1 MSLAP
6 ATSTAVSSD
15 PLQTGK
21 TNTTP
26 NSQVAATYEAAPIV
40 FFQPD
45 TGEFI
50 FVPESDLT
58 PLENECR
65 ELETV
70 VEDFHQRNRELDTLL
85 ERIRKQSTTPLQPA
99 DLGDAD
105 KQALKAAYDKA
116 MEARKQLLGTLK
128 PLGKLDAGRNSV
140 VELIPVMVS
149 GKPGSKGKP
158 WIAGRKLTHVR
169 SDKMKPHWRRYA
181 LREDQTQ
188 HGNKSV
194 VKKDANG
201 RTQIDK
207 KALSDGL
214 TTLKRKYKTEW
225 IKVEET
231 AVQGVLFGWAEAWN
245 KKLSWDF
252 AKQNPDAALA
262 QNVDLSASAQMM
274 RYLAGVGLSTEWD
287 PMKGNCAIKASAR
300 AEFAIAEAKA
310 AAALC
315 LPDKIGWLWSL
326 QGDDGKPY
334 PLGAI
339 RFKAEL
345 ALTGAAGASIVAE
358 GGLAIDYK
366 DEKRKDVFGAKGAA
380 IDASKNPNDQRGVVL
395 NGNPVDPG
403 ASVELEAFAGAKAD
417 VKLVGSIQWLN
428 PEEMVK
434 DYQDFAKVGPA
445 VAGLAGIGAGLSM
458 ELTYVAGKFRF
469 KCMASVCLG
478 LGAKGKLELEVD
490 LNTIAQFVAWFFY
503 QLYHANFTKLAFVS
517 KKAFDALVQLQVL
530 LIDGAVE
537 GFKTLEEFVG
547 KSEVTIREGFRK
559 LLGALEREERRVQ
572 LMQRVNRQP
581 NLLIHATPEA
591 KGVVL
596 YQLTRHDWRFD
607 GLDSR
612 NHRGGYYAERKR
624 AIKAVLRTAHTKRDF
639 DNLIQHM
646 TPTGAKGNLAVN
658 KQLILDF
665 LDQSIFGDAKDD
677 DEVRGYYD
685 RLRVSLKDNPTP
697 MFPVVLNDSPIY
709 TVQRDSSK
717 DHPVLAMMNTIELN
731 SIC

>member
-1 MSLAP
+1 MSFAP
-6 ATSTAVSSD
+6 ATSTPVTPD
-15 PLQTGK
+15 PQQTGK
-21 TNTTP
+21 TNTAP
-26 NSQVAATYEAAPIV
+26 NSQVAATYEAAPTV

-45 TGEFI
+45 IGEFI
-50 FVPESDLT
+50 FVPEGDLT

-65 ELETV
+65 ELEAV
-70 VEDFHQRNRELDTLL
+70 VEDFHLRNSELDTLL

-149 GKPGSKGKP
+149 GKAGGKGKP

-225 IKVEET
+225 IKVDEM

-252 AKQNPDAALA
+252 AKRNPDAALA

-274 RYLAGVGLSTEWD
+274 RYLAGAGLSTEWD
-287 PMKGNCAIKASAR
+287 PIKGNCAIKASAR

-310 AAALC
+310 AAALY

-345 ALTGAAGASIVAE
+345 ALSGAAGASIVAE

-395 NGNPVDPG
+395 NGKPVDPG

-445 VAGLAGIGAGLSM
+445 LAGLAGIGAGLSM

-503 QLYHANFTKLAFVS
+503 QLYHANFTKLTFVKKEAFE
-517 KKAFDALVQLQVL
+517 AMVQIQVL
-530 LIDGAVE
+530 LIDGAVK
-537 GFKTLEEFVG
+537 GFTKLQEFVG
-547 KSEVTIREGFRK
+547 KTEDSISAAFEELQRE
-559 LLGALEREERRVQ
+559 LSREERRVR
-572 LMQRVNRQP
+572 LMQRLISDP
-581 NLLIHATPEA
+581 ALLIHATPEA
-591 KGVVL
+591 KGAVL

-607 GLDSR
+607 GLDGR

-646 TPTGAKGNLAVN
+646 TPMGTKGSLDAN
-658 KQLILDF
+658 KKLVMDF
-665 LDQSIFGDAKDD
+665 LNQSLVGGANDD
-677 DEVRGYYD
+677 DEMRGYYD
-685 RLRVSLKDNPTP
+685 KLRVALKDEATP
-697 MFPVVLNDSPIY
+697 MFPVVPNDSTLY
-709 TVQRDSSK
+709 ALQRDCNK
-717 DHPVLAMMNTIELN
+717 DHPVLAMMNTVWT
-731 SIC
+731 